1 MKRDAEYMKEL
12 LLEFEDNEC
21 FTISD
26 PTYIGMPLDERKR
39 HYHIQL
45 LCDQGF
51 IVPCNPYSESSML
64 RLTAEAHDFIEKIRE
79 PKFWD
84 KVQNEVKENTGL
96 DIKEV
101 GWTILVNTVKSLSY
115 VKGN

>member
-1 MKRDAEYMKEL
+1 MKRDAEYMIKL
-12 LLEFEDNEC
+12 LLEFEDSEYY
-21 FTISD
+21 TIKDSVCLNMS
-26 PTYIGMPLDERKR
+26 PDERKR

-51 IVPCNPYSESSML
+51 IVPCSPYSEDPML

-84 KVQNEVKENTGL
+84 KIQEKAKETIGVDIAKL
-96 DIKEV
+96 DWV
-101 GWTILVNTVKSLSY
+101 SLLGIMRSLT
-115 VKGN
+115 